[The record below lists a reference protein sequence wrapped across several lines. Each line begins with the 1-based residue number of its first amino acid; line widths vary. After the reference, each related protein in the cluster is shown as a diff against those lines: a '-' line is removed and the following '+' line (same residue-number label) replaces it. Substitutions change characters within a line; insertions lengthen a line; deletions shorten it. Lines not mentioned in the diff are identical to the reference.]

1 MPTLALMEQG
11 TTLGVEG
18 EVFSVEKEGAVVN
31 RVRMAEV
38 DELLVFGSIT
48 LTPAAIAA
56 LLRRG
61 IDTVFLTARGQ
72 YRGRLIGKPGK
83 NVPLRLAQFDRLR
96 DPAVAVP
103 LARALVGAKVAN
115 QRYVLLRSQRE
126 QASTG
131 SAQGRREDLA
141 EATAGLRRVTEAL
154 EVAGDVDTVR
164 GLEGQ
169 AAAIYFGNL
178 GRCIRNQQFTFKTR
192 TRRPPRDP
200 VNAMLSFGYT
210 LLGAV
215 MESAV
220 LRVGLDPMLGVF
232 HSPDY
237 GRPSLVLDLI
247 EEFRPVLVDALVLR
261 VLNRREVAPEDFE
274 EFQDEADAM
283 AVGEEGGEARQPV
296 EGPVPSRTEE
306 PVPESRQGGIEG
318 PVPSSIEGAVWLGPT
333 GRRIFFR
340 AWGRRLRETHFYEVR
355 RQTLTLEE
363 IMQQQVYQLA
373 RFLSGET
380 DRYRAFLVR

>member
-11 TTLGVEG
+11 TTLGIEG
-18 EVFSVEKEGAVVN
+18 EMFSVQKEGAVVN
-31 RVRMAEV
+31 RVRMGEV
-38 DELLVFGSIT
+38 DELLVFGSVA

-56 LLRRG
+56 LLQRG

-96 DPAVAVP
+96 DPAVATP
-103 LARALVGAKVAN
+103 LARALVGGKVAN

-126 QASTG
+126 Q
-131 SAQGRREDLA
+131 RREDLA
-141 EATAGLRRVTEAL
+141 EATASLRRLMEAL
-154 EVAGDVDTVR
+154 DGAMDVDAVR

-169 AAAIYFGNL
+169 AAAIYFGSF
-178 GRCIRNQQFTFKTR
+178 GKCIRNRQFSFTTR

-200 VNAMLSFGYT
+200 VNAMLSFAYT

-220 LRVGLDPMLGVF
+220 LRVGLDPMVGVF
-232 HSPDY
+232 HAPEY

-274 EFQDEADAM
+274 EFQDEAEAM
-283 AVGEEGGEARQPV
+283 AAGEEGGEAEQPV
-296 EGPVPSRTEE
+296 EGPVPSAAEGS
-306 PVPESRQGGIEG
+306 VPESRQGGMA
-318 PVPSSIEGAVWLGPT
+318 GAVWLGPT

-373 RFLSGET
+373 RLLGGEE
-380 DRYRAFLVR
+380 RQYRAFVLR

>member
-11 TTLGVEG
+11 MTLAVEG
-18 EVFSVEKEGAVVN
+18 EQFSIEREGTVIN

-38 DELLVFGSIT
+38 DEVLVFGNIA

-56 LLRRG
+56 LLQRG

-72 YRGRLIGKPGK
+72 YRGRLVGKPGK

-96 DPAVAVP
+96 DPAVAAP
-103 LARALVGAKVAN
+103 LARALVGGKIAN
-115 QRYVLLRSQRE
+115 QRYVFLRAQRE
-126 QASTG
+126 HASTLRHAQG
-131 SAQGRREDLA
+131 SAEGKRQDLA
-141 EATAGLRRVTEAL
+141 EAIAGLRRLVEGLEA
-154 EVAGDVDTVR
+154 AADIDTVR

-169 AAAIYFGNL
+169 AAALYFGAF
-178 GRCIRNQQFTFKTR
+178 GKCIRNPQFSFTTR

-210 LLGAV
+210 LLAAG

-220 LRVGLDPMLGVF
+220 LRAGLDPMVGVF
-232 HSPDY
+232 HAPDY

-261 VLNRREVAPEDFE
+261 VINRREVAPEDFE

-283 AVGEEGGEARQPV
+283 AAGEEGGDPGPSADGPSARPQADA
-296 EGPVPSRTEE
+296 R
-306 PVPESRQGGIEG
+306 
-318 PVPSSIEGAVWLGPT
+318 AVWLGPT
-333 GRRIFFR
+333 GRRVFFR

-373 RFLSGET
+373 RLLQREAE
-380 DRYRAFLVR
+380 RYQAFVLR